1 MRNLVSQLGDSI
13 QKEFSFRIE
22 RKIAIF
28 IVFVIVILFSFIVFW
43 LPWLNGL
50 NLQIYKTKLMLLI
63 IPLEVL
69 MKIKNVGKVLRSQ
82 NFISQS

>member
-1 MRNLVSQLGDSI
+1 MSSLGDSI

-28 IVFVIVILFSFIVFW
+28 IVYVIVILFSFIVFW

-50 NLQIYKTKLMLLI
+50 NL
-63 IPLEVL
+63 
-69 MKIKNVGKVLRSQ
+69 
-82 NFISQS
+82 